1 MNLEL
6 KAKITEANITVHDIN
21 GYKYNEHR
29 MSIVNLKDFPLLLP
43 IFCDVTEGDCFIS
56 TKWIIT
62 CLDPS
67 AKPNVIMVRVDEA
80 EIVSSDDFECTEY
93 LNTKVTGL
101 FCSSDK
107 CYLKAIGPDQKPFY
121 NATLKI
127 NNSFQQSFDMYL
139 VAFGNQAKYLSTLK
153 TKSVIELEVT
163 VKRSKHYD
171 NTELAVRKVIKIK
184 QEGQDNK
191 KSSPTNKTHEKQ
203 ESV

>member
-6 KAKITEANITVHDIN
+6 KAKITKANVGIHDIN

-29 MSIVNLKDFPLLLP
+29 MSIVNLEDFPVLLP
-43 IFCDVTEGDCFIS
+43 IFDDVTEGDCFIS

-67 AKPNVIMVRVDEA
+67 VKPNIIMVRVDEA
-80 EIVSSDDFECTEY
+80 QIVSDENFECTEY

-107 CYLKAIGPDQKPFY
+107 CFLRVIGPDRKPFY

-127 NNSFQQSFDMYL
+127 NNPFGQSFDMYL
-139 VAFGNQAKYLSTLK
+139 VAFGNQAKRLSTFK
-153 TKSVIELEVT
+153 TKSVVELEVT

-171 NTELAVRKVIKIK
+171 NMELAVRQVIKIK

-191 KSSPTNKTHEKQ
+191 KESPTNKDAAQASDK
-203 ESV
+203 